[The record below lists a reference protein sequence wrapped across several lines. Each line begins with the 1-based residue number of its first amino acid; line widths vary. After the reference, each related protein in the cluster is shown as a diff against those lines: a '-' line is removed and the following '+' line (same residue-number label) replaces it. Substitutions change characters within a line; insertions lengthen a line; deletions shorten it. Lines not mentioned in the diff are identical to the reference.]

1 MDDYYNQDDS
11 EVFCEFC
18 LCYPQSVSYL
28 CQQEEQEE
36 DNAIEYSIV
45 YYEEINWDV
54 SWWEMWYTTRYAV
67 TRDVWDTTV
76 CEGIGED
83 TRHFTEV
90 RYDVKKELVRLL
102 VRLLVTSPIR
112 DVM

>member
-45 YYEEINWDV
+45 YYEEIN
-54 SWWEMWYTTRYAV
+54 
-67 TRDVWDTTV
+67 
-76 CEGIGED
+76 
-83 TRHFTEV
+83 
-90 RYDVKKELVRLL
+90 
-102 VRLLVTSPIR
+102 
-112 DVM
+112 